1 MSRWPETFLAFF
13 VTGRKRPPISLSEIR
28 VLWALDGYR
37 LVWPQSI
44 AFGHA
49 PGPSY
54 YAAATV
60 ASRL

>member
-37 LVWPQSI
+37 F
-44 AFGHA
+44 FGQ
-49 PGPSY
+49 
-54 YAAATV
+54 V
-60 ASRL
+60 AVERDLA